1 MIYTAKEKQ
10 KIEEMLAAFQGCIEA
25 SGEFDIVFSPKIGYL
40 QLWIKHPGEGA
51 VLMHSAEELLRHLV
65 QNVINEVLYQTYDD
79 DDISREAALA
89 VIQEAQRRIA
99 PCLAALGDNPA
110 YTEVVEDC
118 YAQELER

>member
-1 MIYTAKEKQ
+1 
-10 KIEEMLAAFQGCIEA
+10 
-25 SGEFDIVFSPKIGYL
+25 
-40 QLWIKHPGEGA
+40 
-51 VLMHSAEELLRHLV
+51 MHSAEELLRHLV
-65 QNVINEVLYQTYDD
+65 QNVINEVMYQTYDD

-118 YAQELER
+118 YAQELGR